1 VGGRTAGVVSRRPS
15 VRRRDVVIVTLLVV
29 GLFSSVLLIIFGGGQ
44 GPTPAD
50 VDRDGATATIPFDEV
65 SIAGLE
71 RWSGLDIPESAQG
84 YLTAR
89 SGDSQL
95 DVTFT
100 MPPADE
106 AAFVERSRLP
116 EPRPGE
122 RYVLHTSP
130 LWRLNPEADDD
141 AETPDA
147 GTGERTG
154 RDQEPPE
161 RDGTE
166 GDGTDPDG
174 ADPDLTA
181 PAPPAGAE
189 IRGTFDV
196 FDGITRI
203 VELVDEEP
211 GVVRARIVLTPSG

>member
-1 VGGRTAGVVSRRPS
+1 VSRRPS

-106 AAFVERSRLP
+106 AAFVEASGLP

-122 RYVLHTSP
+122 RRVLHTSP
-130 LWRLNPEADDD
+130 LWRLNPEAGDDT
-141 AETPDA
+141 EGPD
-147 GTGERTG
+147 GPTGQ
-154 RDQEPPE
+154 DQEP
-161 RDGTE
+161 TE
-166 GDGTDPDG
+166 PDG
-174 ADPDLTA
+174 ANPDLTA
-181 PAPPAGAE
+181 PAPPPGAE
-189 IRGTFDV
+189 IRGTFDI